1 MAQDPDV
8 ISELLEDAEVSSK
21 EGLQKCLDTTALS
34 LQKLKQPESIAAPV
48 SSQNT
53 SNPPAEDIDALR
65 ERYRAIRERLD
76 HRKRSRLSQE
86 GTSGAS
92 SKRISSAQRR
102 RMKLVA
108 EAAAQEDEDDFG
120 ADDRDWDV
128 YKEMDTAACS
138 VAELNRQDEAE
149 LRELREKLQQCGED
163 MEKMPSVEIGPPQL
177 MGQLDENHVY
187 LSVERL
193 RIAELLFQPSLMG
206 IDQAGVPEIVSRVL
220 KSLPPELVSKLD
232 ETLLLCG
239 GNAAYKGLGARLEA
253 EMCSLRP
260 FGRPMNVI
268 AADDFFLDAWKGAA
282 QFATSNVAVHSNISL
297 EEYQEVGP
305 GIVERKRIPFVYYAS
320 DL

>member
-1 MAQDPDV
+1 M
-8 ISELLEDAEVSSK
+8 SSK
-21 EGLQKCLDTTALS
+21 EGLQKCIDTTVVS
-34 LQKLKQPESIAAPV
+34 LQKLKQPESVTAAA
-48 SSQNT
+48 STQSI
-53 SNPPAEDIDALR
+53 SNPPPAEDIDVLR

-86 GTSGAS
+86 GASGAS

-149 LRELREKLQQCGED
+149 LKELREKLQQCGED
-163 MEKMPSVEIGPPQL
+163 MEEMPSVEIGPPQL

-193 RIAELLFQPSLMG
+193 RVAELLFQPSLMG

-220 KSLPPELVSKLD
+220 KSLPPEVVSQVD

-239 GNAAYKGLGARLEA
+239 GNAAYKGLDARLAA

-268 AADDFFLDAWKGAA
+268 TADDFFLDTWKGAA
-282 QFATSNVAVHSNISL
+282 QFATSDMAMQSNISRA
-297 EEYQEVGP
+297 EYQEVGA

-320 DL
+320 DP